1 MKSSLDRRARFVA
14 PALILAA
21 GAALLHA
28 QLVPVAPPAV
38 GPTKTAPDAPA
49 GPAPTPEAPGTP
61 AAPAAQGAPVAATAP
76 APPATRPAVVWP
88 AATRP
93 AAADASATT
102 QPAPATRPG
111 FPAAQQTPRS
121 FVVAPA
127 TRPASVWQRPS
138 TRPAQKLKLHF
149 KDASAD
155 AVLTYLSEAAGFII
169 IKETPVEGRVT
180 IDSEQD
186 VTPDEALTLIN
197 AALRNLRLT
206 AVQQGR
212 NLHIVQVDVAKHMNL
227 PVHFGN
233 KPEDIAETDEM
244 ITQVIPVN
252 SVDAAKLKQDL
263 TPLISANADFTANQG
278 SNSLLMTDTSANI
291 RRVVTIVSILD
302 KRESSQTDMRV
313 IQLKNASATSAAK
326 LVTTIFKGE
335 EQQQQQGG
343 GGGGGRRGGGGGGGN
358 PFAGGFNPFGG
369 GGTGSAVEDA
379 LRGGKV
385 SAAADDRT
393 NTLVVTGPTETL
405 KVIDGI
411 IQKLDDQ
418 TERANEIQ
426 SYLLTYADATTT
438 AKLIVSIFK
447 TDDTSQQQQGQFPFF
462 GGRGGRGGNAAASS
476 STDDALQAKVN
487 AVADDRTNTV
497 IVTAP
502 TATQKV
508 IKELITRLD
517 SNPAA
522 TSVMRVFKLKYADA
536 TDASKLILNI
546 FQPDQQTTGGSQGG
560 NNGGGG
566 GGRFQQTQVANTNQ
580 QHGTRILAAAD
591 PRTNTLVVTAPVDT
605 LKLIIP
611 LVDSLESDP
620 AAENTFFIHRLK
632 NAQASNLQ
640 NVLNTLFGATNGTG
654 SSTGTRTGSTSSNT
668 ASAFGSSQGLG
679 SSSSGFGSSSSSFG
693 SNSRSGGTGSGASI
707 GTQSFGSGTGG
718 SFGSGSSSGGG
729 GAQLSSSASRA
740 ATQLTG
746 QVFVVAD
753 LDTNSLI
760 VTTATK
766 YKDQVT
772 AVIEELD
779 RPVPQVLIKVLIA
792 EVSHEDTADWGVDF
806 SLLNRRGT
814 SGKGETGSS
823 VLGNAAAGAA
833 NGGLVVS
840 MLENNVNATLHAL
853 ATAGKLD
860 VLSRPYILASDN
872 QLASITVGQEVPFV
886 AATQLTSTGQT
897 NNVITYSDVGI
908 ILNVTPHINPDGMVI
923 MDVAPEIS
931 QLTST
936 TVQVTSGNNAPVI
949 DKRSAQSRVA
959 IRTGQTIVIGGL
971 MEDRK
976 VTTIN
981 KVPLLGD
988 IPLLGELF
996 KRTQSD
1002 KTKTELLIFLTPHV
1016 AQQPDTLKVMS
1027 QDEMRGTKLTPNAVE
1042 PGTFE
1047 DHMRGMH
1054 RGDVLEVPASQPAGP
1069 PAPVAPAG
1077 AIGRTIT
1084 PATNIGTDLPRT
1096 TESKQ

>member
-1 MKSSLDRRARFVA
+1 PAGGPAR
-14 PALILAA
+14 
-21 GAALLHA
+21 
-28 QLVPVAPPAV
+28 
-38 GPTKTAPDAPA
+38 TAPDA
-49 GPAPTPEAPGTP
+49 
-61 AAPAAQGAPVAATAP
+61 AAVPATAP
-76 APPATRPAVVWP
+76 AAIAPTTRPATIWPPATQPAI
-88 AATRP
+88 
-93 AAADASATT
+93 ADASATT
-102 QPAPATRPG
+102 QPGAATRPS
-111 FPAAQQTPRS
+111 FTAAQGSTPRS
-121 FVVAPA
+121 FTVAPA
-127 TRPASVWQRPS
+127 TRPASVWQRGAS
-138 TRPAQKLKLHF
+138 TRPAQKMKLHF

-169 IKETPVEGRVT
+169 IMDTPVDGRVN

-186 VTPDEALTLIN
+186 VTADEALTLIN
-197 AALRNLRLT
+197 AALKNLRLT
-206 AVQQGR
+206 AIQQGR
-212 NLHIVQVDVAKHMNL
+212 VLRIVQVDVAKHMNL
-227 PVHFGN
+227 PVRYGN

-244 ITQVIPVN
+244 ITQVIPVS

-263 TPLISANADFTANQG
+263 TPLISATADFAANQG
-278 SNSLLMTDTSANI
+278 SNSLIMTDTSANI
-291 RRVVTIVSILD
+291 RRVVMIVSILD

-313 IQLKNASATSAAK
+313 IQLRNASASSAAK
-326 LVTTIFKGE
+326 LVTTIFKAE
-335 EQQQQQGG
+335 DQQQQQGG
-343 GGGGGRRGGGGGGGN
+343 NGGGGRRGGGGGGGGGN
-358 PFAGGFNPFGG
+358 PFGPGGFNPFGGG

-411 IQKLDDQ
+411 LQKLDDQ
-418 TERANEIQ
+418 SVSSNEIQ
-426 SYLLTYADATTT
+426 SYTLTYADATTT
-438 AKLIVSIFK
+438 AKLITSIFK
-447 TDDTSQQQQGQFPFF
+447 TEDTSQQQQGQFPFF
-462 GGRGGRGGNAAASS
+462 GGRGGRGGNPGASP
-476 STDDALQAKVN
+476 STDEALQAKVN

-517 SNPAA
+517 SNPAL

-536 TDASKLILNI
+536 SDAAKLILSI
-546 FQPDQQTTGGSQGG
+546 FQPDQQSTGGSQGG

-566 GGRFQQTQVANTNQ
+566 GGGRFQQAQVANTSQ

-591 PRTNTLVVTAPVDT
+591 SRTNTLVVTAPADT

-620 AAENTFFIHRLK
+620 AAENTFFIYRLK

-640 NVLNTLFGATNGTG
+640 SVLNTLFGASNGTG
-654 SSTGTRTGSTSSNT
+654 TSNTSRTGTNGSNT
-668 ASAFGSSQGLG
+668 ASAFGSNQGL
-679 SSSSGFGSSSSSFG
+679 SSSSSSFGSSSNSFG
-693 SNSRSGGTGSGASI
+693 SNSRSGGTGSGSSR
-707 GTQSFGSGTGG
+707 GTQSFGSGTG
-718 SFGSGSSSGGG
+718 SGSGSGSGFNSGGG
-729 GAQLSSSASRA
+729 GGGQLSSNSSRA
-740 ATQLTG
+740 ATELTG

-772 AVIEELD
+772 HIIDELD
-779 RPVPQVLIKVLIA
+779 HPVPQVLIKVLIA
-792 EVSHEDTADWGVDF
+792 EVSHDDTADWGLDF
-806 SLLNRRGT
+806 SLVNRQA

-976 VTTIN
+976 VTTIS
-981 KVPLLGD
+981 KVPILGD

-1002 KTKTELLIFLTPHV
+1002 KSKTELLIFLTPHV
-1016 AQQPDTLKVMS
+1016 AQQPDTLKSMS

-1054 RGDVLEVPASQPAGP
+1054 RGDVLEAPASQPAGP
-1069 PAPVAPAG
+1069 PAPLPATPAG
-1077 AIGRTIT
+1077 PIGRTLT
-1084 PATNIGTDLPRT
+1084 PATNIGTDQPRI
-1096 TESKQ
+1096 TESKR